1 MNPGFSH
8 TDLRSPHFHRKIW
21 TQHGSLKREVQAEK
35 WWSIFTDE
43 NVEGLSGFAIL
54 CSSKLEWAAFH

>member
-1 MNPGFSH
+1 MRTCAALTSTEKFG
-8 TDLRSPHFHRKIW
+8 